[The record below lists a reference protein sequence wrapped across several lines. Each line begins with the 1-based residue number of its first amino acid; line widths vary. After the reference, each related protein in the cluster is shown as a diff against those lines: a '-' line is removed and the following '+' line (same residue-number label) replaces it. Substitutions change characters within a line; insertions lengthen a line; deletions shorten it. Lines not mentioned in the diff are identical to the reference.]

1 MNTRCSWFVSKI
13 IFLAAT
19 IFFSAASHSC
29 VNDKRKDA
37 DSASSYASLDSSTGY
52 VGMETCRQCHAAN
65 YDSYIRTGMGRSFGL
80 ANHQKSAA
88 EFPKKAAVYD
98 AASDFWYY
106 PHWESDQLKFT
117 ELRLSGRDTLHKRTQ
132 SINYIVGSGQHTNSH
147 LYQVNGYLFQAPMT
161 FYTQEKRWDL
171 PPGFENGHNSRFG
184 RKIEFECI
192 TCHNAYPETVTGSEN
207 KYTKIPLGID
217 CERCHGPGAK
227 HVALKR
233 QGVFID
239 TSKAIDY
246 SIVNPAKL
254 PINLQL
260 DVCQRCHIQGNS
272 VLKPGKTFFDFKP
285 GMNLS
290 SVMDVYMPVFAGNED
305 EHIMASHAERMKMS
319 RCFLESKKLA
329 DKKGEGEAS
338 LKPYKNAMT
347 CVTCHN
353 PHVSVKETGK
363 EVYNNACVSC
373 HSPAKNQLV
382 CTAPV
387 AIRKSKG
394 DNCSGCHMP
403 KNNTIDIPHVVT
415 TDHYIRKPVSVKQ
428 KEAIRKFVR
437 LASINNSQPS
447 RYSKGVAYLNY
458 FEKFVS
464 KKEYLDSARIYL
476 HPAHD
481 SEFVVNYHALVRLA
495 YLSANYAEVIQL
507 EQRMHQLNFQPAGT
521 LQEKAWTRYRIG
533 ESLQQ
538 LNNLS
543 RAVEC
548 FKDAVVLLPYQLD
561 FRLKLADALY
571 NVNDIEGALNTYR
584 FVLKEQPE
592 NTKALLNYGFIMLAE
607 KGDVKLADSVYS
619 KVLELDPDYVQA
631 LINKTGTMV
640 MTGQYKQ
647 GEAFLN
653 RALKLDPGNIQAKRM
668 KKAISDERGR

>member
-1 MNTRCSWFVSKI
+1 MDG
-13 IFLAAT
+13 AP
-19 IFFSAASHSC
+19 
-29 VNDKRKDA
+29 
-37 DSASSYASLDSSTGY
+37 
-52 VGMETCRQCHAAN
+52 E
-65 YDSYIRTGMGRSFGL
+65 
-80 ANHQKSAA
+80 
-88 EFPKKAAVYD
+88 E
-98 AASDFWYY
+98 
-106 PHWESDQLKFT
+106 
-117 ELRLSGRDTLHKRTQ
+117 RD
-132 SINYIVGSGQHTNSH
+132 
-147 LYQVNGYLFQAPMT
+147 
-161 FYTQEKRWDL
+161 
-171 PPGFENGHNSRFG
+171 
-184 RKIEFECI
+184 
-192 TCHNAYPETVTGSEN
+192 PESEN
-207 KYTKIPLGID
+207 KAKIIIGKQRNGPIGDVDLAFLKQFTRIFQTCASIDVTQIAFSKMDFARFFCKALTDIIGILD
-217 CERCHGPGAK
+217 HFTTQFGKTLHSHLRSGTASSMTCESCHGPGAK

-290 SVMDVYMPVFAGNED
+290 AVMDVYMPVFSGNED

-373 HSPAKNQLV
+373 HSPAKHQLV

-387 AIRKSKG
+387 AVRKSKG

-476 HPAHD
+476 HPACD

-507 EQRMHQLNFQPAGT
+507 EQRMHQLNYQPTGT

-640 MTGQYKQ
+640 MSGQFKQ
-647 GEAFLN
+647 AFLLS
-653 RALKLDPGNIQAKRM
+653 RAPSMIVETLIFLLEGLNIILILDFYLLSETEPVPRSSSLSVVITAWK
-668 KKAISDERGR
+668 I